1 MFYAYVHYPA
11 DKEKAIMPVCLIKDY
26 NPKTETD
33 IPSEPVQAYWRSE
46 AGLEEG
52 YYEAKVVLLAKS
64 KRALLEEMAHKKR
77 LVIPQIFEEP
87 VQASTSGS
95 ASNKNLKQRKAL
107 AKRKQMASILSKK
120 RPLAGDSTDDED
132 PAVVPKSELDRA
144 EEALRSLR
152 KRLRKAEE
160 KSCATCA
167 EGVVSKAEHDAALG
181 KIEELQKK
189 LKEVEDSN
197 FRLMR
202 VVLDKIGVS
211 TMLYRTTGASGSTQ
225 ELTDSEECSHLQ
237 PAGNLSPLPVEAT
250 ESEEVPPA
258 EPHSDAGA
266 AGCGESGDVPYPP
279 LLAVLDGQVHLGH
292 GITLAEATM
301 THALTHASTPGRFV
315 RMVSRG
321 LWEPAALFDRSVTG
335 QACRRLLKNGAVGKT
350 PLTPEKID
358 AVIAAFGCYAEK
370 QAKIKKD
377 KEDSKKD
384 KEDGKKDK
392 EDGSNKPGPKKGK
405 EPSVRDVVK
414 KLLGDYLVDKNREEE
429 RAKKNTKN
437 DHESPLAVPPP

>member
-160 KSCATCA
+160 KACATCA

-181 KIEELQKK
+181 KIEQLQKK

-202 VVLDKIGVS
+202 VVLDKIEITREASHQATHQLQGRTSVPAAPIPVPVPVPVSVPVAAPVPVPVAAPVPVPVAAPVLVPVAVPTSVPDRVMTEAGCVS

-250 ESEEVPPA
+250 ESEEVLPA

-315 RMVSRG
+315 RMVS
-321 LWEPAALFDRSVTG
+321 
-335 QACRRLLKNGAVGKT
+335 
-350 PLTPEKID
+350 
-358 AVIAAFGCYAEK
+358 
-370 QAKIKKD
+370 
-377 KEDSKKD
+377 
-384 KEDGKKDK
+384 
-392 EDGSNKPGPKKGK
+392 
-405 EPSVRDVVK
+405 
-414 KLLGDYLVDKNREEE
+414 
-429 RAKKNTKN
+429 
-437 DHESPLAVPPP
+437 

>member
-160 KSCATCA
+160 KACATCA

-181 KIEELQKK
+181 KIEQLQKK

-377 KEDSKKD
+377 KEDGKKD

>member
-1 MFYAYVHYPA
+1 
-11 DKEKAIMPVCLIKDY
+11 
-26 NPKTETD
+26 
-33 IPSEPVQAYWRSE
+33 
-46 AGLEEG
+46 
-52 YYEAKVVLLAKS
+52 
-64 KRALLEEMAHKKR
+64 MAHKKR

-292 GITLAEATM
+292 GITLAEDTM

-377 KEDSKKD
+377 KEDGKKD

>member
-33 IPSEPVQAYWRSE
+33 IPSESVQAYWRSE

-87 VQASTSGS
+87 VQ
-95 ASNKNLKQRKAL
+95 
-107 AKRKQMASILSKK
+107 
-120 RPLAGDSTDDED
+120 
-132 PAVVPKSELDRA
+132 
-144 EEALRSLR
+144 
-152 KRLRKAEE
+152 RLRKAEE
-160 KSCATCA
+160 KACATCA
-167 EGVVSKAEHDAALG
+167 EGVVSKAEHDAALV
-181 KIEELQKK
+181 KIEQLQKK

-202 VVLDKIGVS
+202 VVLDKIEITREASHQATHQLQGRTSVPAAPIPVPVPVPVSVPVAAPVPVPVAAPVLVPVAVPTSVPDRVMTEAGCVS
-211 TMLYRTTGASGSTQ
+211 TMLYSTTGASGSTQ

-358 AVIAAFGCYAEK
+358 AVIGEWIIHLRDPATGFQLGLYVH
-370 QAKIKKD
+370 
-377 KEDSKKD
+377 
-384 KEDGKKDK
+384 
-392 EDGSNKPGPKKGK
+392 NLR
-405 EPSVRDVVK
+405 PS
-414 KLLGDYLVDKNREEE
+414 
-429 RAKKNTKN
+429 
-437 DHESPLAVPPP
+437 

>member
-1 MFYAYVHYPA
+1 
-11 DKEKAIMPVCLIKDY
+11 
-26 NPKTETD
+26 
-33 IPSEPVQAYWRSE
+33 
-46 AGLEEG
+46 
-52 YYEAKVVLLAKS
+52 
-64 KRALLEEMAHKKR
+64 MAHKKR

-160 KSCATCA
+160 KACATCA

-181 KIEELQKK
+181 KIEQLQKK

-377 KEDSKKD
+377 KEDGKKD

>member
-1 MFYAYVHYPA
+1 
-11 DKEKAIMPVCLIKDY
+11 
-26 NPKTETD
+26 
-33 IPSEPVQAYWRSE
+33 
-46 AGLEEG
+46 
-52 YYEAKVVLLAKS
+52 
-64 KRALLEEMAHKKR
+64 MAHKKR

-160 KSCATCA
+160 KACATCA

-181 KIEELQKK
+181 KIEQLQKK

-258 EPHSDAGA
+258 EPHSDARA

-301 THALTHASTPGRFV
+301 THALSHAFTPARFV

-335 QACRRLLKNGAVGKT
+335 QACRRLLKNGAVGKA

-377 KEDSKKD
+377 KED
-384 KEDGKKDK
+384 GKKDK
-392 EDGSNKPGPKKGK
+392 EDGSNKPGPKKGT

-437 DHESPLAVPPP
+437 AHESPLAVPPP

>member
-11 DKEKAIMPVCLIKDY
+11 DKENAIMPVCLIKDY

-160 KSCATCA
+160 KACATCA

-181 KIEELQKK
+181 KIEQLQKK

-250 ESEEVPPA
+250 ESEEVPLA
-258 EPHSDAGA
+258 EPHTDAGA

-377 KEDSKKD
+377 KEDGKKD